1 MEEITTMKESTADP
15 NLVAC
20 CGLYC
25 GACGAYLRG
34 RCPGC
39 RENHKAAWCKVRS
52 CCIENQFASCADCKE
67 HEDVHDCRWFNNWI
81 SKLFGLI
88 FRSDRAACIRQI
100 RSIGIEGH
108 ATEMAKCKRQ
118 SIKRG

>member
-1 MEEITTMKESTADP
+1 MNEIVADP
-15 NLVAC
+15 VLVAR

-39 RENHKAAWCKVRS
+39 RENHKATWCKVRS
-52 CCIENQFASCADCKE
+52 CCQDNQYATCADCK
-67 HEDVHDCRWFNNWI
+67 VHQNPQDCRWFNNWI
-81 SKLFGLI
+81 AKVFGFI
-88 FRSDRAACIRQI
+88 FRSNRAACIRQI

-108 ATEMAKCKRQ
+108 AAEMARSKRQ
-118 SIKRG
+118 SIKR